1 MGAGCSRECHAAIRE
16 AEAANRRVNNV
27 QRQLQENFVQ
37 SRKIQERLERQYNDM
52 VGTANARFDSYRS
65 RLDHVTRE
73 KENVER
79 DYHRLQLEL
88 ADVQKEH
95 SKVVCK
101 MQRMFSKTIR
111 QKDEMMKE
119 TLTAMFQK
127 FSALLTQERERNE
140 HQVNLLMEEIERKD
154 EIIAELIERVEKLVE
169 KLEERNSSAREV
181 EDEVE
186 DENDF
191 EIVDGDGD
199 DEFGIVFGAELMRM
213 VNESRNGIIARS
225 ELEVGQ
231 NSMARISAALFA
243 IDFIASNPD
252 SPTITITV
260 V

>member
-1 MGAGCSRECHAAIRE
+1 
-16 AEAANRRVNNV
+16 
-27 QRQLQENFVQ
+27 
-37 SRKIQERLERQYNDM
+37 
-52 VGTANARFDSYRS
+52 
-65 RLDHVTRE
+65 
-73 KENVER
+73 
-79 DYHRLQLEL
+79 
-88 ADVQKEH
+88 
-95 SKVVCK
+95 
-101 MQRMFSKTIR
+101 MF
-111 QKDEMMKE
+111 E
-119 TLTAMFQK
+119 K

-169 KLEERNSSAREV
+169 KLEERNSSAGEV

-191 EIVDGDGD
+191 EIVDGNGD

-225 ELEVGQ
+225 EFELGQ
-231 NSMARISAALFA
+231 QSTAKISAALFA